1 MKPKKVEYFTDK
13 NPLFKGRKVVQVALG
28 EAHTLVLDSLGQV
41 YSFGWGQ
48 LGQLGV
54 PSGDSKF

>member
-1 MKPKKVEYFTDK
+1 LKPKKVEYFTDK

-48 LGQLGV
+48 LG
-54 PSGDSKF
+54 

>member
-1 MKPKKVEYFTDK
+1 VEYFSNANK
-13 NPLFKGRKVVQVALG
+13 NFFSRKVVQTALG
-28 EAHTLVLDSLGQV
+28 EAHTLVLDNFGQV

-54 PSGDSKF
+54 PSGNGKF